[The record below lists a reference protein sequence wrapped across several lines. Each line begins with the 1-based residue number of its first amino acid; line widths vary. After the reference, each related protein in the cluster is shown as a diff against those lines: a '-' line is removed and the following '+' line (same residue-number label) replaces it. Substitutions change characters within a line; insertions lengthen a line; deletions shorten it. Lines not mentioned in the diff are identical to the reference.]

1 MSPAFDRPWRHL
13 PNLIT
18 VVRGLLVPVIG
29 WLLAEERYEEAFW
42 TVAAS
47 AVSDLADGQIARRFN
62 ANTRFGEIAD
72 PVADKLT
79 MLTVVIGLAWQ
90 EFLPPWL
97 AFAIVARDVVIV
109 TGAAAYHRYIE
120 PVEMAPT
127 ALSKLNTAVEF
138 VVLSAVLAQAAGL
151 VEASRWLPA
160 AFALVYATV
169 LASGIQYVWVWGRR
183 ALARRSAV
191 RARG

>member
-18 VVRGLLVPVIG
+18 VVRGLLIPVIG

-62 ANTRFGEIAD
+62 AHTRFGEIAD

-79 MLTVVIGLAWQ
+79 MLTVVIGLTWQ
-90 EFLPPWL
+90 ELLPSWL

-109 TGAAAYHRYIE
+109 AGATAYHRYIE

-127 ALSKLNTAVEF
+127 GLSRLNTVVEF

-151 VEASRWLPA
+151 IDSSSWLPT
-160 AFALVYATV
+160 AFALVYTTV
-169 LASGIQYVWVWGRR
+169 IASGIQYVWVWGRR
-183 ALARRSAV
+183 ALARRNAA